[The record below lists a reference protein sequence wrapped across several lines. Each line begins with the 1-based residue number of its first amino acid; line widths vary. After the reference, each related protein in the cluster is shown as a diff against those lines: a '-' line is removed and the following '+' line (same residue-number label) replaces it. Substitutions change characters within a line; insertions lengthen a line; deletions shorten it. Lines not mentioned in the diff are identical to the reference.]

1 METTVTIEPMSISHF
16 SDNLQKRYSVSY
28 STTIPLEIPVQNA
41 WEIVRQVISICFPT
55 ENVRLEA
62 LTEDLGQYRYAFS
75 ISSNTITPE
84 RKEVTI
90 SI

>member
-16 SDNLQKRYSVSY
+16 SESAQKRYSVSY
-28 STTIPLEIPVQNA
+28 STTIPLEIPLQDA
-41 WEIVRQVISICFPT
+41 WEIVRQVINICFPT
-55 ENVRLEA
+55 ENVRLET
-62 LTEDLGQYRYAFS
+62 LTEDLAQDRYAFS

-90 SI
+90 SL